1 MSFTFNWAGINFPQA
16 QRQDAGPDPSVVAAN
31 FGAAAAGYRQRKGA
45 QEYADLI
52 KNYGKPTDR
61 QQALVQELN
70 QLKARNAEIAKILG
84 I

>member
-1 MSFTFNWAGINFPQA
+1 MSFSFNWAGINFPHA
-16 QRQDAGPDPSVVAAN
+16 QRQDAGPDPASVAAN

-52 KNYGKPTDR
+52 KNYGKPTGR

-70 QLKARNAEIAKILG
+70 TLKARNAEIAKILG

>member
-1 MSFTFNWAGINFPQA
+1 MSFTFNWAGINFPHA
-16 QRQDAGPDPSVVAAN
+16 QRQDSGPDPATIGAN

-52 KNYGKPTDR
+52 KNYGKPTER
-61 QQALVQELN
+61 QTALVQELN
-70 QLKARNAEIAKILG
+70 KLKARNAEIAKILG

>member
-1 MSFTFNWAGINFPQA
+1 MSFTFNWAGINFPHA
-16 QRQDAGPDPSVVAAN
+16 QRQDAGQDPAAMGAN

-70 QLKARNAEIAKILG
+70 TLKARNAEIAKILG